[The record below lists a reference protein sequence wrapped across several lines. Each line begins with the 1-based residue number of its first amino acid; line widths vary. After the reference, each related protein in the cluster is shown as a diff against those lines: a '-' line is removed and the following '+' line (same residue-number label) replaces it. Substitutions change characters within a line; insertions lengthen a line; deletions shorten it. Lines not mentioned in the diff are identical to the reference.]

1 MDLSKLPKL
10 SQTAKP
16 STDAAEPSPIAESR
30 SEPAGGAFCPTC
42 GSPLR
47 AGARFCDS
55 CGAQMGRAP
64 MPRSGADAWISI
76 AIGVILLFLFPHLI
90 VYLLH
95 PGTTQFDAIDAQTGA
110 SIPYAHSAFIWPD
123 IGVTFFC
130 LMLIVD
136 ALLMLLIPK
145 RGVAILGLVL
155 AAACAALNLFVV
167 IRSMNIIGFQVICA
181 IAIAFSIYIAIQR
194 WSIIRSK

>member
-1 MDLSKLPKL
+1 M
-10 SQTAKP
+10 
-16 STDAAEPSPIAESR
+16 
-30 SEPAGGAFCPTC
+30 GHV
-42 GSPLR
+42 PL
-47 AGARFCDS
+47 A
-55 CGAQMGRAP
+55 
-64 MPRSGADAWISI
+64 RSGADAWISI
-76 AIGVILLFLFPHLI
+76 AIGAILLFLFPHLI

-145 RGVAILGLVL
+145 RGVAMLGLVL
-155 AAACAALNLFVV
+155 AVACAALNLFVV
-167 IRSMNIIGFQVICA
+167 IRRLSTIGFQVSCA
-181 IAIAFSIYIAIQR
+181 LAIAFSLTVAIQR
-194 WSIIRSK
+194 WSILRSR